1 MPDLARFDVWLAV
14 VPAAIILAVLSSRLS
29 SVIRIPAPA
38 LFLAVAALVTAFYP
52 QAGDVP
58 RALDEQIV
66 TVALI
71 FVLFDGGMHIGWRR
85 FRRSAA
91 AITWL
96 GVAGTAVTAAAIA
109 VAAHLLLGVG
119 WATGL
124 LVGAALAPTDP
135 AVVFSVLGRR
145 EIAGRTGTILE
156 GESGANDPVGIALLV
171 SLLAATGT
179 GMSAVWS
186 GLEIFADQMLIGAAV
201 GIAGGLALSAFS
213 RRVSL
218 PNESLYLVRTIA
230 CSVFIYGVGA
240 LLGGSGFLAVFLA
253 GILAGDTVAPY
264 QREIERFSSGVASL
278 AEIVVFSVLGL
289 TVSLS
294 EVVSPSVLWPG
305 MALAALLVF
314 VIRPVLVG
322 VLSLPLRLRWGER
335 AFVLWAGLKGA
346 VPILLG
352 LFIVSAHVSGASR
365 IYAII
370 FVVVLVS
377 VVLQGALV
385 PSLARAFRVPMRL
398 VEPEPWAAG
407 MRLAAEPEGLHRHT
421 VAHGSAAD
429 GRTIGELHLTAGAWV
444 SMIRRDGR
452 LVQITETTQLRAG
465 DTILLLAGS
474 DERLDELFGERGS
487 APSSGH
493 SDVPD

>member
-1 MPDLARFDVWLAV
+1 MPDLGQFGVWIAV

-29 SVIRIPAPA
+29 ALIRIPAPA
-38 LFLAVAALVTAFYP
+38 LFLAVAALVAAIYP
-52 QAGDVP
+52 SAGDVP
-58 RALDEQIV
+58 RSFDEQIV

-85 FRRSAA
+85 FRRSAG

-96 GVAGTAVTAAAIA
+96 GVAGTAVTAAAVA

-119 WATGL
+119 WSTAL

-179 GMSAVWS
+179 GMGAVWS
-186 GLEIFADQMLIGAAV
+186 GVGVFAAQMLIGAAV
-201 GIAGGLALSAFS
+201 GVAGGLGLSLFM

-230 CSVFIYGVGA
+230 CAVLIYAIGA

-253 GILAGDTVAPY
+253 GILTGDTRAPY
-264 QREIERFSSGVASL
+264 KREIERFSSGIASL
-278 AEIVVFSVLGL
+278 AEIVVFVVLGL
-289 TVSLS
+289 TVSLND
-294 EVVSPSVLWPG
+294 VLSPSVLWPG
-305 MALAALLVF
+305 IGLAALLVF
-314 VIRPVLVG
+314 VIRPVFVG
-322 VLSLPLRLRWGER
+322 LLSLPLRLRWGER

-352 LFIVSAHVSGASR
+352 LFILGAGVAHASR
-365 IYAII
+365 IYGII

-377 VVLQGALV
+377 VVLQG
-385 PSLARAFRVPMRL
+385 SLIPFLASRFRVPMRL
-398 VEPEPWAAG
+398 VDPEPWAAG
-407 MRLAAEPEGLHRHT
+407 IRLSEEPDGLHRHT
-421 VAHGSAAD
+421 VAPGSTAE
-429 GRTIGELHLTAGAWV
+429 GRTIAELHLTVGGWV
-444 SMIRRDGR
+444 SMISRDGR
-452 LVQITETTQLRAG
+452 LVQISDTTKLKAG
-465 DTILLLAGS
+465 DTILLLTDPES
-474 DERLDELFGERGS
+474 RLEDLFGEHGS
-487 APSSGH
+487 PPGDAESA
-493 SDVPD
+493 